1 MGIEKRI
8 TIKELAERTGVSV
21 GTVHCAIHGKKG
33 VSEKTREMIL
43 QEARRC
49 NFQLNENASLLRRG
63 AQNVAVVLPKAQGEE
78 RYYFRGIWEGIRKEA
93 DNLQGNPL
101 NFQYVESE
109 YSLDEI
115 SQELMDLYDREIES
129 IQGLITVSDDKD
141 ASAWARRFGRLG
153 IPTVLISSYKKEE
166 SYVNSVKVDHE
177 KAGKLA
183 GEFLYYAL
191 QGKKGKILFLTGS
204 NRIFS
209 NTRYM
214 GAFQK
219 YMEEYC
225 PEKELICVPGFGKE
239 EIEKRVRIVLE
250 KEKPLAAFACNARN
264 TIHLCKLVEEYPDLS
279 GMLMVGTDVFRE
291 LVPYFE
297 NGILTASIYQY
308 NREQGA
314 KAVEILYH
322 QICGKTRDVC
332 EEELPI
338 GLVMKYNYESYVS

>member
-1 MGIEKRI
+1 MEKRI
-8 TIKELAERTGVSV
+8 TLKEIAERTGVSV
-21 GTVHCAIHGKKG
+21 GTVHCAIYGKKG

-43 QEARRC
+43 REVERC
-49 NFQLNENASLLRRG
+49 NFQLNESASLLRRG
-63 AQNVAVVLPKAQGEE
+63 SQNVAVVLPKAKDED
-78 RYYFRGIWEGIRKEA
+78 RYYFRGIWEGIRNEA
-93 DNLQGNPL
+93 ANMQTYPL

-109 YSLDEI
+109 FSLDRIAE
-115 SQELMDLYDREIES
+115 ELMRLYDEEVET
-129 IQGLITVSDDKD
+129 IQGLITVSDDKE

-191 QGKKGKILFLTGS
+191 RGRKGKILFLTGS
-204 NRIFS
+204 EDIFS
-209 NTRYM
+209 NARYM
-214 GAFQK
+214 GAFK
-219 YMEEYC
+219 SYMTEHC
-225 PEKELICVPGFGKE
+225 PEKELICVPGFGRE
-239 EIEKRVRIVLE
+239 AIEKKVREVLE

-264 TIHLCKLVEEYPDLS
+264 TIHLCRLVEEYTDLS
-279 GMLMVGTDVFRE
+279 DMVIVGSDVFRE

-297 NGILTASIYQY
+297 NGILTASIYQS

-314 KAVEILYH
+314 KAVEMLYH
-322 QICGKTRDVC
+322 QLCGKTREVV

-338 GLVMKYNYESYVS
+338 GLVMKYNYEAYVS